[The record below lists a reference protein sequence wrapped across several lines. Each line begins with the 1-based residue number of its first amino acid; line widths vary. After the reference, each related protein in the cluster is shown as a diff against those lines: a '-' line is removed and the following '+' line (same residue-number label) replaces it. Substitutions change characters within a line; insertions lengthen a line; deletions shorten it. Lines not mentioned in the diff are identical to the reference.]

1 MGAGAKQIRSHR
13 DLVVWQKAME
23 LAVTT
28 YDATRKFPK
37 EELYGLTSQMR
48 RASVSIAA
56 NIAEGQGRRQ
66 KGEFCQFL
74 SNSRGSLLELDTH
87 WELAL
92 RLKYIQPAQH
102 AEIQDRIGDVGRLI
116 NGLIRSLMPRAAT
129 DL

>member
-1 MGAGAKQIRSHR
+1 MGLDGKQIRSHR

-23 LAVTT
+23 LAVTV

-87 WELAL
+87 WELAF
-92 RLKYIQPAQH
+92 RLKYIHPAQH
-102 AEIQDRIGDVGRLI
+102 SEMQERIGEVGRLV
-116 NGLIRSLMPRAAT
+116 NGLIRSLVPKV
-129 DL
+129 